1 MPLRYIVAALVACLL
16 IGAGIVFVRQTNA
29 RFQGILEES
38 RQDLI
43 AKRDAGKLPPE
54 WQGVDLDE
62 LGIDQIKMPVPYDY
76 LIRLDISRYLTKYAY
91 VLAVFVF
98 AVCLGV
104 AALVGRMRK
113 PRSTPS
119 RP

>member
-1 MPLRYIVAALVACLL
+1 MPVRYIVAAVVACLL

-29 RFQGILEES
+29 RFQGLFEES

-43 AKRDAGKLPPE
+43 AKREAGQLPPE
-54 WQGVDLDE
+54 WQGVDLDD
-62 LGIDQIKMPVPYDY
+62 LRIDQIKMPVTQDDMT
-76 LIRLDISRYLTKYAY
+76 RLDISRFLTKYAY

-113 PRSTPS
+113 PRSTPG
-119 RP
+119 